1 MSPSLE
7 IGCASSGLAEASRVT
22 GQEGCRRLN
31 PLETPGWD
39 ELVLT
44 LPGASFFH
52 SASWA
57 VVLRDTYGHRP
68 HYVCAMNGERLVAT
82 LPVMEVNSPLTG
94 RRGVS
99 LPFTDECL
107 CLSDNPLTEQELFVE
122 AMDFGRKRGWKYL
135 ECRGTKNLS
144 EKS

>member
-57 VVLRDTYGHRP
+57 AVLHDTYGHRP
-68 HYVCAMNGERLVAT
+68 HYFCAMNGERLVAT
-82 LPVMEVNSPLTG
+82 LPVVGIVANLLFDALQDAEKARSASPIAF
-94 RRGVS
+94 V
-99 LPFTDECL
+99 F
-107 CLSDNPLTEQELFVE
+107 QEHF
-122 AMDFGRKRGWKYL
+122 
-135 ECRGTKNLS
+135 
-144 EKS
+144 